1 MFATV
6 RNARDARNRPFL
18 VPKGVMSIGRACSIN
33 SEIRDWLDLLNTGF
47 QLANTLQILNI
58 DQWRFF
64 CMIIV
69 LETELQK
76 GSYDVCLPLLTWN
89 RY

>member
-1 MFATV
+1 MGNNT
-6 RNARDARNRPFL
+6 
-18 VPKGVMSIGRACSIN
+18 PKGVISIGRTYSIN

-58 DQWRFF
+58 DQWLFF
-64 CMIIV
+64 CMIIE
-69 LETELQK
+69 LETALQK
-76 GSYDVCLPLLTWN
+76 GSYGVCLPLLTWN